1 MEKRKVY
8 SMLAEQVVFSGTKDE
23 CNKYIENNSSDINQL
38 YLVGNAAL

>member
-23 CNKYIENNSSDINQL
+23 CSEYIENNSSDINQL